1 MQIDPTVAPQ
11 AVSFCTDS
19 RRNPVEIKKVSQP
32 AEPVVSEAQIEQV
45 IGEANRQLVPFEM
58 SLQFSKDQDT
68 GMIVVKVVDKAGETV
83 RQTPT
88 EASLVIAASL
98 SKLQGK
104 LFSRQA

>member
-1 MQIDPTVAPQ
+1 MQIDPTMASPH
-11 AVSFCTDS
+11 VSFTPDS
-19 RRNPVEIKKVSQP
+19 RRNSIELKKASQP
-32 AEPVVSEAQIEQV
+32 VEPVVSEAQIDQV
-45 IGEANRQLVPFEM
+45 VSEANHALEPFEM

-104 LFSRQA
+104 IFNCKA